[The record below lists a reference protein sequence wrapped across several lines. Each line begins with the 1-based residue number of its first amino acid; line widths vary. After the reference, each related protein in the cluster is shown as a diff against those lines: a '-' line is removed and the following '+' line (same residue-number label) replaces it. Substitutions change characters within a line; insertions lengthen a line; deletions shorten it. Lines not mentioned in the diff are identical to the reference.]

1 MQRKE
6 KFVIVILL
14 YFLLFF
20 PLKAEDTVFKGDS
33 WNLINYFRI
42 DKALKK
48 YIQIQDEGG
57 WPVLPADIILKKGDY
72 SQHILTLRQRLK
84 ITGDLSTAGN
94 ENLYLFDEEVEEA
107 VKRFQYRHGL
117 IIDGIAGPETLA
129 AMNVSVAGRVKEL
142 RLNRER
148 IFNLFDTYVG
158 RYILVNI
165 PAYELK
171 VIENGREVLQMKAIV
186 GSPGSKTPV
195 FQDEIEYLVFN
206 PSWRIPIRKSVRDI
220 IPIIKSDPAYL
231 ERKNIRI
238 FDGWDEGARELRAE
252 EVNWDYYDLSNFN
265 LMLVQE
271 PGPQNELGRIK
282 FMFPNEY
289 LVYIHD
295 TPARELF
302 AYKDRAFSSGCIRVE
317 KPWSWPNI
325 V

>member
-20 PLKAEDTVFKGDS
+20 PLKAEDTVFKDDS

-72 SQHILTLRQRLK
+72 SQHVLTLRQRLK

-148 IFNLFDTYVG
+148 IFNL
-158 RYILVNI
+158 LI
-165 PAYELK
+165 P
-171 VIENGREVLQMKAIV
+171 M
-186 GSPGSKTPV
+186 
-195 FQDEIEYLVFN
+195 
-206 PSWRIPIRKSVRDI
+206 
-220 IPIIKSDPAYL
+220 
-231 ERKNIRI
+231 
-238 FDGWDEGARELRAE
+238 
-252 EVNWDYYDLSNFN
+252 
-265 LMLVQE
+265 
-271 PGPQNELGRIK
+271 
-282 FMFPNEY
+282 
-289 LVYIHD
+289 
-295 TPARELF
+295 
-302 AYKDRAFSSGCIRVE
+302 
-317 KPWSWPNI
+317 
-325 V
+325 